1 MKKILNLFSL
11 FFGVISLC
19 VFTLICHIVF
29 IYPNLNRPSSNDS
42 NAIIAQMDASAIDT
56 APITNTSQE
65 ESPLSL
71 ETSIDQ
77 ASDTNSGT
85 DLQIPAIEQAASDNQ
100 DIPAEYQNALSKAN
114 DYSNAMYMSKAAIYD
129 QLTSEY
135 GEHFS
140 PEAAQYAIDNIV
152 ADWNSNALQKAKDY
166 SDTMYMSKAAIYD
179 QLLSDNGEK
188 FTQAEAQYAVD
199 NLITDYN
206 SNALQKA
213 REYQNTMN
221 MSSEAIRDQ
230 LTSEY
235 GERFTPEQANYAVA
249 NLSSNNNQENSS
261 TLYSL
266 PIEQSTSSANYIS
279 EDPVQNTVTQNTSDG
294 NYNTIS
300 VPESQV
306 STGDGNNFNTYNNSA
321 QQQTNDSYVL
331 NSNPDRM
338 RIHIP
343 TCRDVKKIAPE
354 NYSTTNLSISELEAQ
369 GYSKC
374 GHCLK

>member
-42 NAIIAQMDASAIDT
+42 NAIIAQLDASAIDT

-114 DYSNAMYMSKAAIYD
+114 DYSNSMYMSKAAIYN
-129 QLTSEY
+129 QLTSAY

-188 FTQAEAQYAVD
+188 FTQTEAQYAVD
-199 NLITDYN
+199 NLIADYN

-213 REYQNTMN
+213 RDYQNTMN
-221 MSSEAIRDQ
+221 MSPEAIRDQ
-230 LTSEY
+230 LISEY
-235 GERFTPEQANYAVA
+235 GERFTPEQADYAVA
-249 NLSSNNNQENSS
+249 NLSSGNNTENSS
-261 TLYSL
+261 TLYSI
-266 PIEQSTSSANYIS
+266 PVEQSVSSTNYIA
-279 EDPVQNTVTQNTSDG
+279 DIPVQNTTIQNTSDS
-294 NYNTIS
+294 NSNTIS
-300 VPESQV
+300 TPDSQV
-306 STGDGNNFNTYNNSA
+306 STPIGAMVWLSETGEKYHRINNCGRM
-321 QQQTNDSYVL
+321 
-331 NSNPDRM
+331 NPNKARQVSLD
-338 RIHIP
+338 
-343 TCRDVKKIAPE
+343 
-354 NYSTTNLSISELEAQ
+354 EAVRE
-369 GYSKC
+369 GYEPCSKC
-374 GHCLK
+374 Y